1 MEIFMEAKKMAKTL
15 SADRRYL
22 HNNAEVGFSLPK
34 TKGYVE
40 KRLREMGYTP
50 KPCGKAG
57 IVAEIGNTT
66 KGCFLLRTDMDGLPI
81 CEKSGVGF
89 ACMSGNMHACGH
101 DMHTAMLLGAA
112 ALL

>member
-1 MEIFMEAKKMAKTL
+1 MI
-15 SADRRYL
+15 ADRRYL
-22 HNNAEVGFSLPK
+22 HQNAEVGFSLPK
-34 TKGYVE
+34 TKAYAE

-57 IVAEIGNTT
+57 IVAEIGDTT
-66 KGCFLLRTDMDGLPI
+66 KGCFLLRADMDGLPI
-81 CEKSGVGF
+81 CEKSRVDF
-89 ACMSGNMHACGH
+89 ACKNGNMHACGH